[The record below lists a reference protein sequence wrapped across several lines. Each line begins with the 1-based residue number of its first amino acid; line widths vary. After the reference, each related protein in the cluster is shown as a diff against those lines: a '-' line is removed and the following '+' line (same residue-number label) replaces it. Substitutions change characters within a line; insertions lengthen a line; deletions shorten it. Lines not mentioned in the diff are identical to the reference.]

1 MIAIAGND
9 QEQES
14 NEWKEVCRKAETMA
28 MAGDGEHPER
38 ALKGMILELLG
49 GLKALRSQTGQI
61 INRTVAAAAKKR
73 TQEGQKLSQPT
84 WAAVASQNPPPQK
97 TAIKVYISD
106 QQEQKEIEG
115 LSGKEII
122 QKIGIQGIIG
132 ARKEKGGVLKLF
144 TAQEQDRKRL
154 ETQKEWTVKL
164 GKTAKVS
171 HQQNMVIAHGMTT
184 KFDIEGDLKRLQ
196 DQNQAVCPGLQ
207 ITKAAW
213 VNRKTKDTKR
223 ESSLVLWIGTVEQA
237 NTVLDKGI
245 FWECERMDT
254 EIHRSTHRLLQCFKC
269 QQYGHIS
276 TRCPSQKDTCSHC
289 AGSHK
294 VQNCTAPK
302 SEARCACCGKKHP
315 SWSQD
320 CTARIEAKRRARE
333 ARINTPIRFQTGTIT
348 QEPLRTVYNPLKR
361 GRTEETTQA
370 QGHPAMGRPKSIVVA
385 GRDPS
390 QSRLNLTTIPNSSQQ
405 QEAREDQQETSMDE
419 S

>member
-1 MIAIAGND
+1 
-9 QEQES
+9 
-14 NEWKEVCRKAETMA
+14 MA
-28 MAGDGEHPER
+28 MAGDGEHLER

-61 INRTVAAAAKKR
+61 INRPVAAAAKKR

-154 ETQKEWTVKL
+154 ETQKEWTVQL

-207 ITKAAW
+207 ITKAA
-213 VNRKTKDTKR
+213 
-223 ESSLVLWIGTVEQA
+223 
-237 NTVLDKGI
+237 
-245 FWECERMDT
+245 
-254 EIHRSTHRLLQCFKC
+254 
-269 QQYGHIS
+269 
-276 TRCPSQKDTCSHC
+276 
-289 AGSHK
+289 
-294 VQNCTAPK
+294 
-302 SEARCACCGKKHP
+302 
-315 SWSQD
+315 
-320 CTARIEAKRRARE
+320 
-333 ARINTPIRFQTGTIT
+333 
-348 QEPLRTVYNPLKR
+348 
-361 GRTEETTQA
+361 
-370 QGHPAMGRPKSIVVA
+370 
-385 GRDPS
+385 
-390 QSRLNLTTIPNSSQQ
+390 
-405 QEAREDQQETSMDE
+405 
-419 S
+419 